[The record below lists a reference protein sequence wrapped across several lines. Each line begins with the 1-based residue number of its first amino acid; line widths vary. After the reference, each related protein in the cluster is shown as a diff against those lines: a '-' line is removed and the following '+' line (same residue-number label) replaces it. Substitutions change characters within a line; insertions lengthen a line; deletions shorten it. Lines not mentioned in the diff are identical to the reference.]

1 VQICSAVPEI
11 FEAQTKK
18 NKKVAD
24 SVKNRTLLG
33 CSNDIGVVKYNE
45 GEIGGDITASVNLDV
60 SRDDVITVDESAAL
74 ETDLT
79 VTSVHNEDHSELCP
93 IEASVHRDF
102 HLSTE
107 RSPSAKL
114 VKNDS
119 TCSLSAEKVN
129 KLELMQRGSCHYN
142 EVRSL
147 CIIYVY
153 M

>member
-1 VQICSAVPEI
+1 M
-11 FEAQTKK
+11 
-18 NKKVAD
+18 KVKL
-24 SVKNRTLLG
+24 VVTLH
-33 CSNDIGVVKYNE
+33 
-45 GEIGGDITASVNLDV
+45 ITASVNLDV

-79 VTSVHNEDHSELCP
+79 VTSVHTEDHSELCP

-107 RSPSAKL
+107 HSPSAKL

-147 CIIYVY
+147 CTIYVKKNCSLY
-153 M
+153 ALLTAIKNRKNHKNALLT